1 MNKCCVIAAIGES
14 SLHRKWINKPAKFD
28 LHLIVYDDSYEN
40 FKSDSPYVT
49 QAKGYKFTLIHDYLS
64 NNQTIIDQYDY
75 FFLPDDDILINTTG
89 IHKLFRY
96 MKKYNLAI
104 AQPAI
109 GNFYYSHPQTLRVH
123 TSKMRFTNFVEI
135 MKPCFS
141 KEALKKVLFTFNATK
156 YGWGIDFHWGE
167 IVEYRRMNMAIIDDI
182 TSLHTRPVRSK
193 YHDELND
200 YISKNNLSGEIL
212 TT

>member
-14 SLHRKWINKPAKFD
+14 SLHRKWINKSARFD
-28 LHLIVYDDSYEN
+28 LHLIVYDDSYEI
-40 FKSDSPYVT
+40 FKSDSLYVT

-64 NNQTIIDQYDY
+64 NNQPIIDQYDY
-75 FFLPDDDILINTTG
+75 FFMPDDDILINTAG

-96 MKKYNLAI
+96 MKKYNLDI
-104 AQPAI
+104 AQPAVA
-109 GNFYYSHPQTLRVH
+109 NSYYSHHQTLRFPG
-123 TSKMRFTNFVEI
+123 SKMRFTNFVEI

-156 YGWGIDFHWGE
+156 YGWGIDFHWGK

-182 TSLHTRPVRSK
+182 ISEHTRPVRSK
-193 YHDELND
+193 FHGELND
-200 YISKNNLSGEIL
+200 YLNRNNLSGEIL